1 MRKEDVCQS
10 GRLQP
15 IEKWQVLCFE
25 INICQF
31 ARQVS
36 LSLFHC
42 LAPTNTAASPVQAIQ
57 SPERVIDTP
66 EASSREFLVDVG
78 EPDKEQGDKVSRVSC
93 LSCWHLKGNRTV
105 NIV

>member
-15 IEKWQVLCFE
+15 TEKWHVLCFE

-31 ARQVS
+31 SRQVS

-42 LAPTNTAASPVQAIQ
+42 VVPTNTAASPAQAIQ

-66 EASSREFLVDVG
+66 ETSSGASLVDFG
-78 EPDKEQGDKVSRVSC
+78 ESDKEQRDKVSRVSC
-93 LSCWHLKGNRTV
+93 LSCWHLKGS
-105 NIV
+105 